1 MALRIGRSIDM
12 LEGEVAA
19 LVLEHLPLRTVQAL
33 MCAWRDVAVLLPKC
47 LKTGAS
53 LWDWACAA
61 RQPFQLFR
69 AMDGELCNCLQTVRA
84 DPRYSFHVQYWSV
97 PHFLGSTENDR
108 GLLWFVGSLRGWR
121 PGQKEWNQATIA
133 ADTAP
138 VFSLHFFPRQ
148 DDPSVHPSCT
158 KPSRTPEAEDGSQE
172 VAFYDS
178 GMNDL
183 VAVRARDPS
192 LLMKRCGAA
201 SAMATSPVMTWL
213 LLVHWKLLLGQP
225 AYCLA
230 GSFLGSGEFCLTSAT
245 FGGSDDELPV
255 LELVVVSCGT
265 WAPMASLLEELWAE
279 AAWPSTEEGLPDCLN
294 LAPEDVDNDT
304 RSPSEMHQ
312 ICAVQRF
319 QKALYLRAL
328 AALPCEAPSPELFFG
343 TKTGA
348 AQGRS
353 WKVRRLAAPGTE
365 LEELSRVVD
374 PKRRPAPGAGGAGR
388 GGRPAGFQGGR
399 DLGRLRKAPEAVLR
413 ERTEAR
419 RPPRCRGLG
428 HQGVLDHKN
437 GNGMLARTACSGEG
451 SALSSWG
458 SEGSKAIT

>member
-1 MALRIGRSIDM
+1 M
-12 LEGEVAA
+12 
-19 LVLEHLPLRTVQAL
+19 EHLPLRTVQAL

-201 SAMATSPVMTWL
+201 SAMATSPVMT
-213 LLVHWKLLLGQP
+213 LGGHAAKQR
-225 AYCLA
+225 L
-230 GSFLGSGEFCLTSAT
+230 FLFP
-245 FGGSDDELPV
+245 FRPFLPS
-255 LELVVVSCGT
+255 LSVS
-265 WAPMASLLEELWAE
+265 P
-279 AAWPSTEEGLPDCLN
+279 
-294 LAPEDVDNDT
+294 
-304 RSPSEMHQ
+304 
-312 ICAVQRF
+312 
-319 QKALYLRAL
+319 
-328 AALPCEAPSPELFFG
+328 
-343 TKTGA
+343 
-348 AQGRS
+348 
-353 WKVRRLAAPGTE
+353 
-365 LEELSRVVD
+365 
-374 PKRRPAPGAGGAGR
+374 
-388 GGRPAGFQGGR
+388 
-399 DLGRLRKAPEAVLR
+399 
-413 ERTEAR
+413 
-419 RPPRCRGLG
+419 
-428 HQGVLDHKN
+428 
-437 GNGMLARTACSGEG
+437 
-451 SALSSWG
+451 
-458 SEGSKAIT
+458 

>member
-1 MALRIGRSIDM
+1 
-12 LEGEVAA
+12 
-19 LVLEHLPLRTVQAL
+19 

-201 SAMATSPVMTWL
+201 SAMATSPVMTLGGHAAKQRLFLFPFRPFLPSLSLKREQPCRAAGPRTWL

-225 AYCLA
+225 ALW
-230 GSFLGSGEFCLTSAT
+230 SA
-245 FGGSDDELPV
+245 D
-255 LELVVVSCGT
+255 
-265 WAPMASLLEELWAE
+265 
-279 AAWPSTEEGLPDCLN
+279 
-294 LAPEDVDNDT
+294 
-304 RSPSEMHQ
+304 
-312 ICAVQRF
+312 
-319 QKALYLRAL
+319 
-328 AALPCEAPSPELFFG
+328 
-343 TKTGA
+343 
-348 AQGRS
+348 
-353 WKVRRLAAPGTE
+353 RRLCSE
-365 LEELSRVVD
+365 
-374 PKRRPAPGAGGAGR
+374 RR
-388 GGRPAGFQGGR
+388 
-399 DLGRLRKAPEAVLR
+399 
-413 ERTEAR
+413 
-419 RPPRCRGLG
+419 
-428 HQGVLDHKN
+428 
-437 GNGMLARTACSGEG
+437 
-451 SALSSWG
+451 
-458 SEGSKAIT
+458 